1 MATEDF
7 PIRDKKT
14 DDATLDVADL
24 VRMFEE
30 SEESTYDARKQ
41 AERDRDY
48 YDHKQLT
55 SEELSVLDKRKQPPV
70 IANRIQPKINFLVG
84 LEKDQRIDPRALPR
98 TPKHEQDADGASQAL
113 KYVADSEDYDQKR
126 SGVWKNMLI
135 EGAGGISVSVEPSK
149 YNGSGSR
156 QYPEAEATQQY
167 DIVIRRVA
175 WDRMFADPHSSEAD
189 YSDAGYLGVV
199 VWMDF
204 GEALAQYGEEGREA
218 LETTMQT
225 SPSDTYDDKPKF
237 NLWADKKRKR
247 VRICQIWIK
256 REEQWY
262 FAEYTKGGIL
272 KSGPSPY
279 VTDKG
284 ESDCELMFQSA
295 YVSRDNDRYGLVRI
309 MISLQDEIN
318 KRRSKALHL
327 LNTSQIVM
335 TQGAVDDVE
344 KARTEAARPDGT
356 IVVNSLGGS
365 IDEHF
370 RFNTRTDLAVG
381 QVQLLQE
388 SKNELDQIG
397 PNATMMGEKAKGSA
411 AASGKAI
418 IASQQGGMME
428 VGDLLDNLRHLD
440 MRVFRAVWN
449 RIRQFWTAEKW
460 IRTTDDERNVKW
472 VGMNV
477 DPMQI
482 HAAMQQNPQMQE
494 KIAGIVSNVAELDC
508 DIIIDEAPDS
518 VTPALEQWQALVE
531 LKKYDAAGELPYRAL
546 IEAAPNLRNKD
557 KIFEQMDKAAQAKS
571 QNPQAQ
577 QAQQLAMLTGQAQIH
592 LTEADAQLKE
602 AQARKA
608 LADSQAGQPLEPL
621 TMPAA
626 YADLQKTLAET
637 EYTRARTDSIIQD
650 TQLAPIQMIERAHV
664 DRLQKQPAI

>member
-1 MATEDF
+1 
-7 PIRDKKT
+7 
-14 DDATLDVADL
+14 
-24 VRMFEE
+24 
-30 SEESTYDARKQ
+30 
-41 AERDRDY
+41 
-48 YDHKQLT
+48 
-55 SEELSVLDKRKQPPV
+55 
-70 IANRIQPKINFLVG
+70 
-84 LEKDQRIDPRALPR
+84 
-98 TPKHEQDADGASQAL
+98 
-113 KYVADSEDYDQKR
+113 
-126 SGVWKNMLI
+126 
-135 EGAGGISVSVEPSK
+135 
-149 YNGSGSR
+149 
-156 QYPEAEATQQY
+156 
-167 DIVIRRVA
+167 
-175 WDRMFADPHSSEAD
+175 
-189 YSDAGYLGVV
+189 
-199 VWMDF
+199 
-204 GEALAQYGEEGREA
+204 
-218 LETTMQT
+218 
-225 SPSDTYDDKPKF
+225 
-237 NLWADKKRKR
+237 
-247 VRICQIWIK
+247 
-256 REEQWY
+256 
-262 FAEYTKGGIL
+262 
-272 KSGPSPY
+272 

-327 LNTSQIVM
+327 LSTAQIVM
-335 TQGAVDDVE
+335 TQGAVADVE
-344 KARTEAARPDGT
+344 RARREAARPDGV
-356 IVVNSLGGS
+356 IVVNPSNGPLNDS
-365 IDEHF
+365 F
-370 RFNTRTDLAVG
+370 SFNTRTDLAVG

-397 PNATMMGEKAKGSA
+397 PNATMMGEKAKGSS

-477 DPMQI
+477 DPMQVQM
-482 HAAMQQNPQMQE
+482 AMQQNPQMQE
-494 KIAGIVSNVAELDC
+494 KIAGVVGNVAELDC

-531 LKKYDAAGELPYRAL
+531 LKKYDAGGELPYRAL

-608 LADSQAGQPLEPL
+608 LADSQAGQPPEPL

-626 YADLQKTLAET
+626 YADLQKTLAEI

-664 DRLQKQPAI
+664 DRMQKQPAI